1 MEQGER
7 KLASILLI
15 VLVLASLA
23 PAGAGIIAKAQP
35 SVTIQL
41 SYVNATGQYPAT
53 VADGWDTLNFT
64 LNITN
69 EGADPAYD
77 VNVNNTINALD
88 PALWAVNLTNVVAY
102 NTSSA
107 TTLTNGTD
115 ILIVP
120 YPNPSQPLW
129 LNITLLKPIPPGAS
143 ILVNYT
149 INVSEYVITGSTYYN
164 EANLTSY
171 SATSGG
177 ANLVTTP
184 TWSNV
189 TVAVPPPIADFKV
202 VDSSSIDMTGLVL
215 SGVPEPLVVTIGEI
229 VTYEVNITVPEGM
242 TMNMTVRDY
251 LPLVSGVLAAE
262 YLGSS
267 SITVNAS
274 QVTSSNV
281 SLTPGVWTSIT
292 GTRTG
297 VNLLYFGLGNVT
309 NLNNSPEAEQ
319 ISIRLDV
326 VVLDNPVNVAG
337 TNLYNTVGILYT
349 NASNLHDTSP
359 WAVSP
364 AVVVHEPD
372 LSIEKTANT
381 TVITNTGPTASIHV
395 NVTNNPSLFSSPAYD
410 VVIEDIVPGNLTV
423 LSASVIHSGAVNVAL
438 TVSGNNVTV
447 TADRLDPGGY
457 INVTITVSAFE
468 ETYVNATFNN
478 TATVNASSI
487 PGPDP
492 GERNYTASD
501 WEAIT
506 YIAGFSMAKQVD
518 DLVPDLYP
526 PGTSI
531 IAPPGAIVQ
540 YTIAIQVPLGTIP
553 VLNLTDYLDPQTTLD
568 PFSITLIPLGV
579 TWTTTTVS
587 YGPSFITMELRNVS
601 ASSTTGMLY
610 ILYNAQVS
618 NTTVMGDVL
627 LNDAQ
632 VTSTD
637 GTLTNYSAADSTTI
651 LIGEPDL
658 RKSDKYFSP
667 SIFYDTYPYTVL
679 YLYISNNGTLPA
691 YDIVV
696 EDIVPQTLLVLNA
709 TIQSQSGA
717 VNPVVTQIGNNV
729 TLTIDQLDPL
739 GYVLVEVWVRAYALT
754 PWNSTTVNNATIN
767 WSSLPGQVDGEKNYN
782 HEITGSVYYDP
793 IVDGLKTMSPESVT
807 VGSVVEAVI
816 NVTIPTGNT
825 SSLVLID
832 QWDNGMS
839 LVGGP
844 AITYP
849 PNITVVGP
857 ITTTTSGNTIT
868 IDFGAVSNND
878 TVPLNITVKL
888 YLRIDYVP
896 DYPNGT
902 LDLIYTNN
910 ATIQWMDDGYL
921 VTRTLDLHSFVY
933 IPPLVGG
940 DAQLAAKPSP
950 IGLLTVALGLGL
962 ASLGVYVRRHRT
974 AR

>member
-15 VLVLASLA
+15 VLMLASLA

-41 SYVNATGQYPAT
+41 SYVNTTGQYPAT

-129 LNITLLKPIPPGAS
+129 VNITLLKPIPPGAS

-189 TVAVPPPIADFKV
+189 TVTVPPPIVDFKI

-297 VNLLYFGLGNVT
+297 VNLLYFDLGNVT

-349 NASNLHDTSP
+349 NASNLHDISP

-410 VVIEDIVPGNLTV
+410 MVIEDIVPGNLTV

-478 TATVNASSI
+478 TATVNASSL

-506 YIAGFSMAKQVD
+506 YIAGFSMTKQVD
-518 DLVPDLYP
+518 DIVPDLYP
-526 PGTSI
+526 PGASI
-531 IAPPGAIVQ
+531 MAPPGAIVQ

-568 PFSITLIPLGV
+568 PFSITLMPVGV

-601 ASSTTGMLY
+601 ASSTTGILY

-627 LNDAQ
+627 VNNAN

-717 VNPVVTQIGNNV
+717 VNPVVTQTGNNV

-782 HEITGSVYYDP
+782 HEITGSAYYDP

-807 VGSVVEAVI
+807 VGSIVEAVI
-816 NVTIPTGNT
+816 NITIPTGNT
-825 SSLVLID
+825 SSLILID

-844 AITYP
+844 TITYP

-902 LDLIYTNN
+902 VDLVYTNN

-921 VTRTLDLHSFVY
+921 VTRTLGLHSFVY

-940 DAQLAAKPSP
+940 EAQLAAKPNP

-962 ASLGVYVRRHRT
+962 TSLGIYIRRHRT
-974 AR
+974 AK